1 MKTKTK
7 KLLAAMLAAVM
18 TAAMLLIPASAES
31 IANTAKSRKSGES
44 FSIKLNDTSNHDY
57 KIKLTKGGD
66 LKISLTAAVG
76 DTEIYLFDSDGNKLL
91 ASSKSS
97 SAASGSIYVSSY
109 SKYARCTWNSTMEK
123 FKGTVVYKELD
134 KGTYYIRINKPNSY
148 TSYSGQGK
156 TTVKFTFPGETAE
169 ESGSSETKAS
179 SSLTVMV
186 KAGETLP
193 LGVADADGTV
203 TWTSSKTSV
212 AEVDKN
218 GTVTAKKAGT
228 ATVTAK
234 TGKITLKIEIIV
246 S

>member
-1 MKTKTK
+1 MLKLK
-7 KLLAAMLAAVM
+7 KLAAMALAAVM

-31 IANTAKSRKSGES
+31 ITNTAKSRKSGES
-44 FSIKLNDTSNHDY
+44 FSIKLNDASNHDY
-57 KIKLTKGGD
+57 KVKLTKGGD
-66 LKISLTAAVG
+66 LKISLTAAVACT
-76 DTEIYLFDSDGNKLL
+76 DIYLFDSDGNQIL
-91 ASSKSS
+91 ASEKASS
-97 SAASGSIYVSSY
+97 VTSGNMYVSSFN
-109 SKYARCTWNSTMEK
+109 KNANCDWNSTMEK

-134 KGTYYIRINKPNSY
+134 KGTYYIRIKKESSY

-169 ESGSSETKAS
+169 ESGSAETKAS
-179 SSLTVMV
+179 PSLAVTV

-193 LGVADADGTV
+193 LSVADANGTV

-218 GTVTAKKAGT
+218 GKVTAKKAGT
-228 ATVTAK
+228 ATVTAE
-234 TGKITLKIEIIV
+234 TGKTTLKIEVVV

>member
-1 MKTKTK
+1 MRFK
-7 KLLAAMLAAVM
+7 KILAAALAAVV

-44 FSIKLNDTSNHDY
+44 FSIKLNDASNHDY
-57 KIKLTKGGD
+57 KVKLTKGGD
-66 LKISLTAAVG
+66 LKISLTAAVAYT
-76 DTEIYLFDSDGNKLL
+76 DIYLFDSDGKELL
-91 ASSKSS
+91 ASTKSS
-97 SAASGSIYVSSY
+97 SATSGNIYVSSY
-109 SKYARCTWNSTMEK
+109 SGKAECQWNSTMEK

-134 KGTYYIRINKPNSY
+134 KGTYYIRIKKESSY
-148 TSYSGQGK
+148 TSYAGQGK

-169 ESGSSETKAS
+169 ESGSSEAKAS
-179 SSLTVMV
+179 PSLAATM

-193 LGVADADGTV
+193 LSVADADGSV

-218 GTVTAKKAGT
+218 GKVTAKKAGNATIT
-228 ATVTAK
+228 AQ
-234 TGKITLKIEIIV
+234 TGKTTLKIEIVV

>member
-1 MKTKTK
+1 MKFK
-7 KLLAAMLAAVM
+7 KILAVTVTAVM

-44 FSIKLNDTSNHDY
+44 FSIKLNDASNHDY
-57 KIKLTKGGD
+57 KVKLTKGGD
-66 LKISLTAAVG
+66 LKISLTAAVA
-76 DTEIYLFDSDGNKLL
+76 DTDIYLFDSDGKQLL

-109 SKYARCTWNSTMEK
+109 NQYAECTWNSTMEK

-134 KGTYYIRINKPNSY
+134 KGTYYIRIKKRSSY

-156 TTVKFTFPGETAE
+156 TSIKFTFPGETAE

-179 SSLTVMV
+179 PSLAVTV
-186 KAGETLP
+186 KAGKTLP
-193 LGVADADGTV
+193 LSVADADGTV

-218 GTVTAKKAGT
+218 GKVTAKKAGT
-228 ATVTAK
+228 ATITAE
-234 TGKITLKIEIIV
+234 TGKTTLKIEV
-246 S
+246 VVL